1 MRALRNF
8 STGLAVWVAFLTSA
22 FAQAPA
28 VFPSKPIRLI
38 TLTSAGGALDLLAR
52 TLAQRLTE
60 QMGQPVVVENR
71 TGAGGNIGADVV
83 AKAAPDGYTI
93 GMCTASTHG
102 INPSLY
108 GAKMPFDAIRDFA
121 PITIA
126 AQMSNIV
133 VVNPSL
139 PVANVAELVAYARA
153 NPGKLS
159 FGSAGSGTTQHLSG
173 ELFNMVAG
181 VNMIHVPY
189 RGAAAA
195 VPDLISG
202 QLQLMFVS
210 IADGITHVRAGK
222 LRAIAV
228 TSAKRAGALPELATI
243 AEQGYPSF
251 NVSVWFGLVAPAQ
264 TPRDIVN
271 RYNREIATALAQ
283 PEVKER
289 LSKLGMD
296 LGTMSPEQFAGFIRE
311 EIDKWSKVVK
321 ASGARVD

>member
-1 MRALRNF
+1 MNVLASSLAGFAVFAAALTPAYGQ
-8 STGLAVWVAFLTSA
+8 SSA
-22 FAQAPA
+22 
-28 VFPSKPIRLI
+28 FPSKPIRLI
-38 TLTSAGGALDLLAR
+38 TLTSAGGSLDLLAR

-60 QMGQPVVVENR
+60 QMGQTVVVENR

-108 GAKMPFDAIRDFA
+108 GAKMPFDALKDFA

-126 AQMSNIV
+126 AQMSNV
-133 VVNPSL
+133 LVVNPSL
-139 PVANVAELVAYARA
+139 PVKNVAELVAYARA

-195 VPDLISG
+195 VPDLVSG
-202 QLQLMFVS
+202 RLQLMFIS
-210 IADGITHVRAGK
+210 IADGVTHVRAGK

-228 TSAKRAGALPELATI
+228 TTVKRAGTMPELPTV

-251 NVSVWFGLVAPAQ
+251 NVSVWFGLVAPAN
-264 TPRDIVN
+264 TPPDIVN
-271 RYNREIATALAQ
+271 RYNREIAAALAQ
-283 PEVKER
+283 PEVKQR

-311 EIDKWSKVVK
+311 EIEKWAKVVK